1 LLYVLLALLAWP
13 HERRALSSALVAPL
27 WASVWVLNALLQ
39 FVSVHSGAMSLS
51 AMAAQ
56 AESGAPGLVSRL
68 DQWFAHGALPGAT
81 SDVLAG
87 VLLLVGLWGLLGGA
101 PRRVAAG
108 LGAFLAL
115 ASWVL
120 FQGTGDLTSGRATD
134 PNSGPLYLL
143 FAFALWSVARQSGD
157 VAMKNE
163 DLRDGADALQA
174 EEGESLLARATPR
187 VHPEDRAT
195 STLS

>member
-1 LLYVLLALLAWP
+1 VLLALLAWP
-13 HERRALSSALVAPL
+13 HDRRALSSALVAPL

-68 DQWFAHGALPGAT
+68 DQWFARGALPGAT

-87 VLLLVGLWGLLGGA
+87 VFLLVGLWGLLGGV
-101 PRRVAAG
+101 PRRASAG

-120 FQGTGDLTSGRATD
+120 FQGAGDLTSGRATD

-143 FAFALWSVARQSGD
+143 FALALWSVARQSGD
-157 VAMKNE
+157 ATMTI
-163 DLRDGADALQA
+163 DDRRDGADDLQT
-174 EEGESLLARATPR
+174 EEAVSFLARATPR
-187 VHPEDRAT
+187 VRLKDRAA